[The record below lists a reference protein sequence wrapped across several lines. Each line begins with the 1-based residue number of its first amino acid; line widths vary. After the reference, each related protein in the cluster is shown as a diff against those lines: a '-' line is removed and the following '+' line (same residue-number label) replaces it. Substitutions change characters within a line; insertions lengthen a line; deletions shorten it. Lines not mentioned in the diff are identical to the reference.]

1 METFCRF
8 FEGLCNVRVNIEG
21 YYLKMEDNR
30 KYLPEIIRNIRQINP
45 HKIILFGSYASG
57 VFSEDSDLDLV
68 VILDSPEI
76 AKNYDEKMRNKLLV
90 RRNIYALSK
99 RVPVD
104 LVVYTKGEY
113 DIISESGSSFY
124 NEIKKLGKVLYE
136 KTD

>member
-1 METFCRF
+1 
-8 FEGLCNVRVNIEG
+8 
-21 YYLKMEDNR
+21 MEDNR

-76 AKNYDEKMRNKLLV
+76 AKNYDEKMRNRLLV

-124 NEIKKLGKVLYE
+124 NEIKKSGKVLYE
-136 KTD
+136 KTG

>member
-1 METFCRF
+1 
-8 FEGLCNVRVNIEG
+8 
-21 YYLKMEDNR
+21 MEDNR

-45 HKIILFGSYASG
+45 YKIILFGSYASE

-68 VILDSPEI
+68 VVLDSPEI
-76 AKNYDEKMRNKLLV
+76 AKNYDEKMRNKLMV
-90 RRNIYALSK
+90 RRKIYELSRK
-99 RVPVD
+99 VPVD

-124 NEIKKLGKVLYE
+124 NDIKNTGKVLYE